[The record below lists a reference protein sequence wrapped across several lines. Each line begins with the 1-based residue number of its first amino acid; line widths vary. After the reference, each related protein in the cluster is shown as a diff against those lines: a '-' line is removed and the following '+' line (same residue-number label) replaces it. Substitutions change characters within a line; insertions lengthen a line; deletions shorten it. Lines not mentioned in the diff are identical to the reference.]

1 MRAVAVG
8 THRAGD
14 AAATVDGVGDPD
26 RRTRHLLEQAAIR
39 GEPTPPGDP
48 SGLLAWLG
56 SCGPADPP
64 GVGRYLTQI
73 WRERTD
79 LQEAFPGLFLDLEQ
93 RSRFLLWAHH
103 FAASEADAPPELV
116 PAPPAGV
123 TDLAPPVIDG
133 PPPTLQHGTTVVG
146 YLRAVLGLGGSARRL
161 AHLAAL
167 AGEVVSTRSYDHIG
181 SPLDHPWPG
190 AAADDRND
198 VVVLCVNG
206 SETARL
212 TRALGPRAL
221 HGRYRIGLWFWE
233 LEVLPASMEEGFAYL
248 DEVWV
253 TSSFVRDAVAA
264 SAPPHISVQ
273 VIPLGTDLA
282 VSPAEA
288 GLDISRIRLGL
299 PGDGM
304 LLGISFDYASR
315 VERKNPLGLI
325 DAFRR
330 AFREPFSLGRERGPW
345 LVLKTLNAGLHPEDS
360 AVVAAAAR
368 SAGADVMV
376 IDRQFSF
383 PEQRALLRELD
394 VLVSLH
400 RSEGYGNSLLEVMG
414 HSHPVIATG
423 YSGNLEFMTG
433 ENSWLVPYRYTTV
446 PAGSAIYPAGSR
458 WADPDLDAAAVM
470 MQAVVAGLCGRD
482 DGEVLIRA
490 ARGASDVAA
499 VNNGSSGAAFIRR
512 RLAEIR
518 AGR

>member
-1 MRAVAVG
+1 M
-8 THRAGD
+8 
-14 AAATVDGVGDPD
+14 GDPD
-26 RRTRHLLEQAAIR
+26 RRTRHLLDQAAIR

-79 LQEAFPGLFLDLEQ
+79 LQEAFPGLFLDPEQ
-93 RSRFLLWAHH
+93 RGRFLLWAHH
-103 FAASEADAPPELV
+103 FAASEADTPPDLV
-116 PAPPAGV
+116 LSPPAGV
-123 TDLAPPVIDG
+123 TGLAAPVIEG

-167 AGEVVSTRSYDHIG
+167 AGEVVSARAYDHTG
-181 SPLDHPWPG
+181 SPLDHPWPDAAGGAGATDG
-190 AAADDRND
+190 AAVDRND
-198 VVVLCVNG
+198 VIVLCVNG

-212 TRALGPRAL
+212 TRALGARAL

-233 LEVLPASMEEGFAYL
+233 LDVLPQSMADGFAYL

-253 TSSFVRDAVAA
+253 TSSFVLDAVAA
-264 SAPPHISVQ
+264 AAPPHVSVR

-325 DAFRR
+325 EAFRR
-330 AFREPFSLGRERGPW
+330 AFPEPFSLGRERGPW
-345 LVLKTLNAGLHPEDS
+345 LVLKTLNAGLHPED
-360 AVVAAAAR
+360 AEEVTAAAR
-368 SAGADVMV
+368 AAGDDVLV

-400 RSEGYGNSLLEVMG
+400 RAEGYGNSLLEAMG
-414 HSHPVIATG
+414 HGHPVIATG
-423 YSGNLEFMTG
+423 YSGNLEFMSD
-433 ENSWLVPYRYTTV
+433 ENSWLVPYLYTAV

-458 WADPDLDAAAVM
+458 WADPDLDAAALM
-470 MQAVVAGLCGRD
+470 MRTVVAGLCSR
-482 DGEVLIRA
+482 DGEVLERS
-490 ARGASDVAA
+490 ARGAADVAA
-499 VNNGSSGAAFIRR
+499 VNDGSSGAAFIRR

>member
-1 MRAVAVG
+1 M
-8 THRAGD
+8 
-14 AAATVDGVGDPD
+14 GDPD

-39 GEPTPPGDP
+39 GESAPPGDP

-79 LQEAFPGLFLDLEQ
+79 LQEAFPGLFLDPEQ
-93 RSRFLLWAHH
+93 RGRFLLWAHH

-161 AHLAAL
+161 AHLATL

-190 AAADDRND
+190 AAAEAGAATRATADRND

-212 TRALGPRAL
+212 TRALGAAAL

-233 LEVLPASMEEGFAYL
+233 LEVLPASMAAGFAYL

-264 SAPPHISVQ
+264 AAPPHIAVR

-288 GLDISRIRLGL
+288 GLDISRIMLGL
-299 PGDGM
+299 PRDAV

-330 AFREPFSLGRERGPW
+330 AFPEPFSLGRERGPW
-345 LVLKTLNAGLHPEDS
+345 LVLKTLNAGLYPEDS
-360 AVVAAAAR
+360 AAVAAAAR
-368 SAGADVMV
+368 SAGDDVLI

-383 PEQRALLRELD
+383 PEQRAYLRELD

-400 RSEGYGNSLLEVMG
+400 RSEGYGNSLLEAMG
-414 HSHPVIATG
+414 HAHPVIATG
-423 YSGNLEFMTG
+423 YSGNLEFMSV
-433 ENSWLVPYRYTTV
+433 ENSWLVPYVYTAV
-446 PAGSAIYPAGSR
+446 PAGSAIYPEGSR

-470 MQAVVAGLCGRD
+470 MRAVVAGLGGRD
-482 DGEVLIRA
+482 GGEGGDGGEVLARA
-490 ARGASDVAA
+490 ARGAADVAA
-499 VNNGSSGAAFIRR
+499 VNNGSPGAAFIRR